1 MHLHKCW
8 GPGLIQT
15 ETQFQL
21 TTKDFEV
28 LDRVSATGKVV
39 LWFGAVMTGG
49 KGYQALLEK
58 AQEMG
63 GDEVMNYSFDY
74 KQKSVLLFI
83 YSEIQWK
90 ATGLAVKLKPEV
102 KSWLA
107 FLSGILV
114 WKPLK
119 KLWKIMG
126 RPYF

>member
-1 MHLHKCW
+1 MKRIAYLVIIAGLIVSLSGCIYTNVEA
-8 GPGLIQT
+8 PGLVQT

-28 LDRVSATGKVV
+28 LDRVSTTGKIV

-74 KQKSVLLFI
+74 TQKSILLFI
-83 YSEIQWK
+83 YSEVHWK
-90 ATGLAVKLKPEV
+90 ATGLAVKLKKEV
-102 KSWLA
+102 KS
-107 FLSGILV
+107 
-114 WKPLK
+114 
-119 KLWKIMG
+119 
-126 RPYF
+126 